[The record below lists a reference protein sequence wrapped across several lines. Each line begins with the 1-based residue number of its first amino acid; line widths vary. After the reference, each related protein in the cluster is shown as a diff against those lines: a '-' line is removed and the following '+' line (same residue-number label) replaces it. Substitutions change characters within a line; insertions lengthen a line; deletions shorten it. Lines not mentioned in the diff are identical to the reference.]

1 MKIIGLEEHFWTP
14 ELLQALT
21 SLPPEQQD
29 DILKAAFPP
38 EMKNQLLDLGEG
50 RLRQMDLIGL
60 DMMVLS
66 VSSPGAQGLPP
77 AQAVELSRQANDRLA
92 AAVKAHPDRLAGFAT
107 LPTPDPAAAVRE
119 LERAVQE
126 LGFPGALING
136 RTGDKYLDHPD
147 FRPLLAKAAELN
159 VPIYLHPQIA
169 PKPVRALYYDG
180 FDPQLDVAFASSGW
194 GWHLDAGIGALR
206 LILAGVFDEL
216 PNLQF
221 ILGHWGEMVTFYLD
235 RADDMTRL
243 LAKAGRQKS
252 VAEYF
257 RQNFYLTGSGIFV
270 TPYLQRA
277 IEVMGAD
284 RVMFSSDYP
293 FRYFPDGT
301 ARSFLEQAP
310 LSFEDKAKI
319 GHLNAERLLKL
330 K

>member
-14 ELLQALT
+14 ELADALT

-29 DILKAAFPP
+29 DVLKGYPQDFKDKLA
-38 EMKNQLLDLGEG
+38 DLGEG
-50 RLRQMDLIGL
+50 RLRHMDLIGL

-77 AQAVELSRQANDRLA
+77 AQAVALARQANDRLA
-92 AAVKAHPDRLAGFAT
+92 AAVKAHPDRFAGFAT

-126 LGFPGALING
+126 LGFKGALING

-147 FRPLLAKAAELN
+147 FRPLLAKAAELD

-180 FDPQLDVAFASSGW
+180 FDPELSIAFASSGW

-206 LILAGVFDEL
+206 LILSGVFDEL
-216 PNLQF
+216 PSLQF

-235 RADDMTRL
+235 RANDMSARL
-243 LAKAGRQKS
+243 AQAGRKKS

-257 RQNFYLTGSGIFV
+257 RQNFYLTSSGLFV

-277 IEVMGAD
+277 LNVMGAD

-310 LSFEDKAKI
+310 ISFDDKAKI